1 MEALVVRHLTKRFG
15 SPKNGY
21 TAVNDVSFSVAP
33 GEIYSLIGQNG
44 AGKTTLLKMLVG
56 LLIPTSGSASVYGHD
71 ITVSPVSAKR
81 QIGYISDDPSAYEY
95 LSGREFLTLTGRLRE
110 MKPRAILSRID
121 ELVSVFPIEEIFDQP
136 MSRYSRGNKQK
147 VAVLAAVFAKPKLLI
162 IDEPIVG
169 MDARSIGIMGNLL
182 SDYAKDGNAVVLVTH
197 ILDFA
202 QKYADRA
209 GIIREGV
216 LTREVPVTK
225 TTVLEKFL

>member
-1 MEALVVRHLTKRFG
+1 
-15 SPKNGY
+15 
-21 TAVNDVSFSVAP
+21 
-33 GEIYSLIGQNG
+33 
-44 AGKTTLLKMLVG
+44 
-56 LLIPTSGSASVYGHD
+56 
-71 ITVSPVSAKR
+71 
-81 QIGYISDDPSAYEY
+81 
-95 LSGREFLTLTGRLRE
+95 